1 MSLVV
6 IHGIISRAF
15 LYFAIIIAL
24 WTLIQYVRKQEIG
37 GNYWGAVVI
46 GEVLV
51 VLQAIVGVVLWFQG
65 ALPARPIHF
74 LYGIVAVLTWPGVFA
89 ATKGETG
96 RRETLY
102 WLVASIFLAGI
113 AFRAISTGMS

>member
-15 LYFAIIIAL
+15 LYFALIVAL
-24 WTLIQYVRKQEIG
+24 WTLIQYLRKQEIG
-37 GNYWGAVVI
+37 GNYWGAVII
-46 GEVLV
+46 GEGLV
-51 VLQAIVGVVLWFQG
+51 ILQAVVGVILWVQG
-65 ALPARPIHF
+65 ALPPRLIHF
-74 LYGIVAVLTWPGVFA
+74 LYGTVAILTWPGVFA
-89 ATKGETG
+89 VTKGETG

-113 AFRAISTGMS
+113 AFRAISTGTP